1 MRKTLSVMVA
11 VLILLSL
18 GCASASVNL
27 GVERA
32 QVGELQRETQTVE
45 LSRVADLGD
54 GQELRVEIMMGAG
67 DLTVE
72 GDADELL
79 EAEFAYNIADWKPQV
94 ELLND
99 RLSIRQP
106 PSRHVPFNE
115 SVRYEWNLNFNATV
129 PLLFRADIGAGS
141 GVLNLGS
148 LNVRTVDLKLG
159 AGDMEVDLTDNRTL
173 ERLDANLGAGTCTL
187 DLRGEWGKTVD
198 VNVSGGIGDTTIY
211 LPENMGVRVRIDKGL
226 GSVETRGLHR
236 EGNDF
241 VNDLYGKSEAT
252 LYLNIQAGIGQ
263 ITLMGAE

>member
-1 MRKTLSVMVA
+1 MRRMLGVIMA
-11 VLILLSL
+11 VLILLSV
-18 GCASASVNL
+18 GCASANVTI

-32 QVGELQRETQTVE
+32 QVGELQRETQVVE

-94 ELLND
+94 ELLDD

-115 SVRYEWNLNFNATV
+115 RVRYEWDLNFNATV
-129 PLLFRADIGAGS
+129 PLLFRADIGAGN
-141 GVLNLGS
+141 GILNLGS

-173 ERLDANLGAGTCTL
+173 ERLDADLGAGTCML
-187 DLRGEWGKTVD
+187 DLRGAWEKTVD
-198 VNVSGGIGDTTIY
+198 VNVSGGIGETMIY

-236 EGNDF
+236 EGNDL
-241 VNDLYGKSEAT
+241 VNGLYGESEAT
-252 LYLNIQAGIGQ
+252 LYLSIQAGIGQ
-263 ITLMGAE
+263 ITLIGAE